1 MRKLFP
7 SEKKVLERLIF
18 TEPYE
23 VLLDETGLPIGALR
37 DDLINLINYRLIE
50 VVYNWND
57 QINTTSFY
65 DADNLQDFSFRAT
78 KQIET
83 TKRITQIYI
92 EFADKSLDI
101 NVDAESST
109 YNIDETS
116 KHYVLPKIMVVSC
129 CAGEQ
134 NYIE

>member
-23 VLLDETGLPIGALR
+23 VLLDETGLPAGALR

-50 VVYNWND
+50 VVHNEND
-57 QINTTSFY
+57 PLDTTSFY

-78 KQIET
+78 KSGLKQLKEL
-83 TKRITQIYI
+83 
-92 EFADKSLDI
+92 A
-101 NVDAESST
+101 
-109 YNIDETS
+109 
-116 KHYVLPKIMVVSC
+116 
-129 CAGEQ
+129 
-134 NYIE
+134 

>member
-23 VLLDETGLPIGALR
+23 VLLDETGSPVGALR

-50 VVYNWND
+50 VVYNGND
-57 QINTTSFY
+57 PLDTTSFY

-78 KQIET
+78 KSGLKQLKEL
-83 TKRITQIYI
+83 
-92 EFADKSLDI
+92 A
-101 NVDAESST
+101 
-109 YNIDETS
+109 
-116 KHYVLPKIMVVSC
+116 
-129 CAGEQ
+129 
-134 NYIE
+134 

>member
-23 VLLDETGLPIGALR
+23 VLLDETGSPVGALR

-50 VVYNWND
+50 VVHNRND
-57 QINTTSFY
+57 PLDTTSFY

-78 KQIET
+78 KSGLKQLKEL
-83 TKRITQIYI
+83 
-92 EFADKSLDI
+92 A
-101 NVDAESST
+101 
-109 YNIDETS
+109 
-116 KHYVLPKIMVVSC
+116 
-129 CAGEQ
+129 
-134 NYIE
+134 